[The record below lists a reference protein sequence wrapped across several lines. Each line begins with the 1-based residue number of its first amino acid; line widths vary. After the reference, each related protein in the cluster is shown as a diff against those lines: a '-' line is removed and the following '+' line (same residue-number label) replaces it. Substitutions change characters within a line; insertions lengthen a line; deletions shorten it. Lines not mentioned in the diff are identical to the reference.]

1 VVVLDLQPPA
11 ATEALWRPA
20 DITRLEH
27 LLEATKDIN
36 AIYHLAA
43 VSNVN
48 VAYKNPLGCIEA
60 NIRGTANVLEAARNN
75 KIQRV
80 ILASTVWVYNAAPDG
95 HANEE
100 TGLLPGRAGHL
111 YTATKIADEMLCCSY
126 RELYGVPF
134 TVLRYGIPYGPGMRQ
149 ELVIATFIRKALN
162 GEPITITGDG
172 KQYRK
177 FIYVEDLAQGNVAAL
192 MPIAENKT
200 YNLEGA
206 ERISILDIAET
217 LNRIMGGV
225 KIQFLPSRPGDF
237 SGCETTFVKA
247 EQELGW
253 RPRTSFEEGLRF
265 TFSWYVQQRKQ
276 EAGALQPATRG
287 S

>member
-1 VVVLDLQPPA
+1 M
-11 ATEALWRPA
+11 
-20 DITRLEH
+20 RLEQ
-27 LLEATKDIN
+27 LVEATRDIN
-36 AIYHLAA
+36 VVYHLAA

-48 VAYKNPLGCIEA
+48 VAYKDPLGCIDA

-80 ILASTVWVYNAAPDG
+80 ILASTVWVYNAAPEG

-100 TGLLPGRAGHL
+100 TGLLPSRAGHL
-111 YTATKIADEMLCCSY
+111 YTATKIADEMLCYSY

-162 GEPITITGDG
+162 KEPITITGDG

-177 FIYVEDLAQGNVAAL
+177 FIYVEDLAEGNVAAL
-192 MPIAENKT
+192 KPVAENKT
-200 YNLEGA
+200 YNLEGG

-217 LNRIMGGV
+217 LKRIQGEV

-237 SGCETTFVKA
+237 SGCETTFIKA
-247 EQELGW
+247 ERELGW
-253 RPRTSFEEGLRF
+253 RPRTSFEEGLRL
-265 TFSWYVQQRKQ
+265 TVSWYLQQHKQ
-276 EAGALQPATRG
+276 EAGAPQPTTRG
-287 S
+287 N